1 MPPSQICVARI
12 GAAHG
17 VRGAVKLWTFT
28 EDPLA
33 VTRYGQLMTKDGA
46 RQFEVTHVREAKG
59 HLVATLKGIATR
71 EEAERLNG
79 VELYVAREKL
89 PETSEDEYYHADLIG
104 LAAVDAAG
112 EPLGRV
118 IAIHNFGAGDIIEI
132 APPNGATMLLPF
144 TNAVVPTVD
153 LEGGRV
159 VIELPDEIE
168 GDDPSSVD
176 ACLSMAAETKPWR
189 ATVLSLFPDMFPG
202 PLGVSL
208 AGKALASGLWALEAR
223 DSRDSATDRH
233 RSGDETPAGG
243 GPGMVLRA
251 DVLADAIDAADIA
264 PERPRLLMSPRGRP
278 LTQAK
283 IVELAAGPGPLI
295 VCGRF
300 EGVDQRVIEAR
311 RLEEISVGDYVL
323 SGGEI
328 AAMALIEACVRLLPG
343 VMGTPASGVD
353 ESFSA

>member
-1 MPPSQICVARI
+1 MAAPICVARI

-59 HLVATLKGIATR
+59 HLVAMLKGIATR

-89 PETSEDEYYHADLIG
+89 PATSEDEYYHTDLIG
-104 LAAVDAAG
+104 LAAVNAAG

-144 TNAVVPTVD
+144 SNAVVPTVD

-159 VIELPDEIE
+159 VIELPDAIE
-168 GDDPSSVD
+168 GD
-176 ACLSMAAETKPWR
+176 
-189 ATVLSLFPDMFPG
+189 
-202 PLGVSL
+202 
-208 AGKALASGLWALEAR
+208 
-223 DSRDSATDRH
+223 
-233 RSGDETPAGG
+233 
-243 GPGMVLRA
+243 
-251 DVLADAIDAADIA
+251 
-264 PERPRLLMSPRGRP
+264 
-278 LTQAK
+278 
-283 IVELAAGPGPLI
+283 
-295 VCGRF
+295 
-300 EGVDQRVIEAR
+300 
-311 RLEEISVGDYVL
+311 
-323 SGGEI
+323 
-328 AAMALIEACVRLLPG
+328 
-343 VMGTPASGVD
+343 
-353 ESFSA
+353 ES